1 MLDVDADLA
10 VGQTPE
16 AQSRNAKDPSAIFQ
30 AREFSLVGAFRKR
43 YGDEAIALAK
53 HANYEAGYR
62 AGLQA
67 IDLYKPDKRDLRTAV
82 EMKDR
87 WLGGRPATEVTDT
100 EAIYRND
107 AICDKWALWKQA
119 GLPIAVGC
127 DYNGAWSEGFF
138 QAINPGIRHVRKS
151 WRARGDS
158 FCEEIFE
165 LIGS

>member
-1 MLDVDADLA
+1 MLDAAADIA
-10 VGQTPE
+10 VGPSSEDQAQTP
-16 AQSRNAKDPSAIFQ
+16 RDPSAIFQ

-67 IDLYKPDKRDLRTAV
+67 IAAFKPEKRDLPTAV
-82 EMKDR
+82 AMKDR
-87 WLGGRPATEVTDT
+87 WTGGKPASEVSDT

-107 AICDKWALWKQA
+107 AICGKWALWKQA

-127 DYNGAWSEGFF
+127 DYNGAWSEGFM

-151 WRARGDS
+151 WRALGDQI
-158 FCEEIFE
+158 CEEVFE